1 MQKVFIDTDV
11 ILDLL
16 DKREPFYKEAAI
28 IFSLIEENNIK
39 GYTSPIVFANI
50 HYILSKKLSKNMAL
64 KNLLKLRNLINIAPI
79 NEKIIDQSLNSNFK
93 DYEDS
98 IQYYTA
104 IAADISILITRNV
117 KDYKNAGITI
127 CDPQQYLKMRLAK

>member
-1 MQKVFIDTDV
+1 
-11 ILDLL
+11 
-16 DKREPFYKEAAI
+16 
-28 IFSLIEENNIK
+28 
-39 GYTSPIVFANI
+39 
-50 HYILSKKLSKNMAL
+50 MAL

-79 NEKIIDQSLNSNFK
+79 DEKIIDQSLNSNFK

-117 KDYKNAGITI
+117 KDYKYAEITI